1 MAFNNFPNFDM
12 NTANLDWI
20 MRVAYNLQNALN
32 GGINDIIREEI
43 DKLFL
48 NSMYEEDTETLVLVL
63 SMEDEQ
69 NA

>member
-32 GGINDIIREEI
+32 GGINDIIREEL
-43 DKLFL
+43 DKFFL
-48 NSMYEEDTETLVLVL
+48 DSMYDEDTETLVLVL
-63 SMEDEQ
+63 SMEGEQ

>member
-20 MRVAYNLQNALN
+20 MGVAYNLQNALN
-32 GGINDIIREEI
+32 GGINDIIREEL
-43 DKLFL
+43 DKIFL
-48 NSMYEEDTETLVLVL
+48 DSMYDEGTETLVLVL
-63 SMEDEQ
+63 SMEGEQ

>member
-12 NTANLDWI
+12 NTQNLDWI
-20 MRVAYNLQNALN
+20 MKVAYNLQNALN
-32 GGINDIIREEI
+32 GGINDIIRDEI
-43 DKLFL
+43 DKIFI
-48 NSMYEEDTETLVLVL
+48 NSTYDEETETLILVL

>member
-12 NTANLDWI
+12 NTQNLDWI

-43 DKLFL
+43 DKIFL
-48 NSMYEEDTETLVLVL
+48 NSLYDEDTETLVLIL
-63 SMEDEQ
+63 SMEGEQ